1 MPPSDEPA
9 FKDVSATSFPYEGSS
24 TALDRAVPVE
34 TPLNIVF
41 SPVPYAVMMI
51 SPQDVDDFVTGFSR
65 TEGIIETAQDIREMR
80 VEAVEGGLRAEVSLA
95 SDKMQRHLARTRNLA
110 GRTGCGVCGIA
121 DMAALPYAA
130 PAGTARVSLAL
141 PAVHRALREMSS
153 RQDLNRLTRAVH
165 AAAWCRL
172 DGEVAVLRED
182 VGRHNALDKLIGA
195 LMRAGVDP
203 ASGFVAITSRCSFE
217 MVEKAAAFGASALVA
232 VSAPTSLAIQRAEQ
246 HDLLMLAVARDDGA
260 LCFTY
265 PERITSGA
273 EHGASGRR
281 WA

>member
-9 FKDVSATSFPYEGSS
+9 FKEVSATSFPYEGSS

-51 SPQDVDDFVTGFSR
+51 SPQDVEDFVTGFSR

-80 VEAVEGGLRAEVSLA
+80 VEAVESGLRVEVTLA

-121 DMAALPYAA
+121 DISALPYAA
-130 PAGTARVSLAL
+130 PAGTPRVSLAL
-141 PAVHRALREMSS
+141 AAVRRALREMSS
-153 RQDLNRLTRAVH
+153 QQDLNKLTRAVH

-232 VSAPTSLAIQRAEQ
+232 VSAPTSLAIRRAEQ

-260 LCFTY
+260 LCFTH
-265 PERITSGA
+265 PERVTSGV
-273 EHGASGRR
+273 EHSASGRR